1 MTRPIA
7 RAQRMLPLR
16 GCGMGG
22 WMACGM
28 GGPRLR
34 AASALMALMLVL
46 LPALTGEATAQKAPF
61 AQEAPFVQTGVASYY
76 AEEFHGKRTANGE
89 TYSMWAMTAAH
100 QTLPFN
106 SLVKVTNLENGKSIV
121 VRINDAGPFVDNRI
135 IDLTRA
141 GAAKLGMIEKGTAR
155 VRLEVVGRDESRATT
170 VSDNEYYDITARRTQ
185 LEGFGIQL
193 GSFEDMDNLIRQLDA
208 LARKGVRDAVVQI
221 ARTDAGVL
229 HRIVVGN
236 FPSRAAA
243 EKRLA
248 ELKASGLA
256 GFVFQIR

>member
-1 MTRPIA
+1 MTHPIA
-7 RAQRMLPLR
+7 RAQRRLPLR

-22 WMACGM
+22 RMA
-28 GGPRLR
+28 RLR
-34 AASALMALMLVL
+34 CGSRTRVASALMALMLVL
-46 LPALTGEATAQKAPF
+46 LPLLAGEAT
-61 AQEAPFVQTGVASYY
+61 AQEAPFVQTGVASFY

-155 VRLEVVGRDESRATT
+155 VRLEVVGRDESRETT

-193 GSFEDMDNLIRQLDA
+193 GSFEDMDNLIRRLDA
-208 LARKGVRDAVVQI
+208 LERKGIEGAVVQI
-221 ARTDAGVL
+221 ARTSEGVL

-236 FPSRAAA
+236 FPTRAAA

-248 ELKASGLA
+248 ALKAAGLS
-256 GFVFQIR
+256 GFVFQVR

>member
-1 MTRPIA
+1 MTRVIA
-7 RAQRMLPLR
+7 RTRRMLPLWC
-16 GCGMGG
+16 CGMGG
-22 WMACGM
+22 RMACVRCGI
-28 GGPRLR
+28 GAR
-34 AASALMALMLVL
+34 AASALVLLTLVL
-46 LPALTGEATAQKAPF
+46 LPALAGEAT

-155 VRLEVVGRDESRATT
+155 VRLEVVGRDDSRATN
-170 VSDNEYYDITARRTQ
+170 VSDNEYFEITAQRTQ

-193 GSFEDMDNLIRQLDA
+193 GSFEDMDNLIHQLDA
-208 LARKGVRDAVVQI
+208 LERKGIEGVVVQI
-221 ARTDAGVL
+221 AHVEGKVL
-229 HRIVVGN
+229 HRIVLGN
-236 FPSRAAA
+236 FPTRAAA

-248 ELKASGLA
+248 ALKAAGLA
-256 GFVFQIR
+256 GFVFQVR

>member
-7 RAQRMLPLR
+7 RARRRLPLR

-22 WMACGM
+22 RMACVRCGI
-28 GGPRLR
+28 RAR
-34 AASALMALMLVL
+34 AASALMALTLVL
-46 LPALTGEATAQKAPF
+46 LPALTGEAA

-170 VSDNEYYDITARRTQ
+170 VSDNEYYEITAKRTQ

-193 GSFEDMDNLIRQLDA
+193 GSFEDMDNLMRQLDA
-208 LARKGVRDAVVQI
+208 LERKGVRDAVVQI
-221 ARTDAGVL
+221 ARTGAGVL

-256 GFVFQIR
+256 GFVFQVR

>member
-46 LPALTGEATAQKAPF
+46 HPALTGEAT

-135 IDLTRA
+135 IDLTKA
-141 GAAKLGMIEKGTAR
+141 GAAKLGMIEKGTAK
-155 VRLEVVGRDESRATT
+155 VRLEVVGRDDSRATN
-170 VSDNEYYDITARRTQ
+170 VSDNEYFEITAQRTQ

-193 GSFEDMDNLIRQLDA
+193 ASFEDMDNLIRQLDV
-208 LARKGVRDAVVQI
+208 LERKGIEGVVVQI
-221 ARTDAGVL
+221 AHVGGKVL
-229 HRIVVGN
+229 HRIVLGN
-236 FPSRAAA
+236 FPTRAAA

-248 ELKASGLA
+248 ALKSAGLA

>member
-7 RAQRMLPLR
+7 HARRMLPQR

-22 WMACGM
+22 RMACGR
-28 GGPRLR
+28 GGTRAR
-34 AASALMALMLVL
+34 AASALVVLTLVL
-46 LPALTGEATAQKAPF
+46 LPALTGEAT

-135 IDLTRA
+135 IDLTKA

-155 VRLEVVGRDESRATT
+155 VRLEVVGRDDSRATT
-170 VSDNEYYDITARRTQ
+170 VSDNEYYEITAQRTQ

-193 GSFEDMDNLIRQLDA
+193 ASFEDMDNLIRQLDA
-208 LARKGVRDAVVQI
+208 LERKGVRDAVVQI
-221 ARTDAGVL
+221 AHVGGKVL
-229 HRIVVGN
+229 HRIVLGN
-236 FPSRAAA
+236 FPTRAAA

-248 ELKASGLA
+248 ALKASGLA
-256 GFVFQIR
+256 GFVFQVR